1 MKHFVLPRKHFTKA
15 DQYTFTDDGHTFTG
29 FLYNNTVPV
38 TKCTLDGY
46 VFLEI
51 RADYIVPCEFWPEGE
66 YRWVNKF
73 DGVSYSY
80 AKEHFQEF
88 IDECDKAYM
97 FLYGYINFELA

>member
-15 DQYTFTDDGHTFTG
+15 PQYTFTDDGHTFTG
-29 FLYNNTVPV
+29 FVYNNTVPV
-38 TKCTLDGY
+38 TKCTLDGC

-51 RADYIVPCEFWPEGE
+51 RADYIVPVGLWPEGE

-73 DGVSYSY
+73 NGVPYSY